1 MTEKLILVDE
11 SNNEIGIDEKLIAHI
26 KGSLHRAISVFVF
39 NDKKELLI
47 QKRDKNKYHSARLWS
62 NTCCS
67 HPKPKENV
75 LAAAHRRL
83 KEEMGFDCE
92 LKEIFLLRYKIK
104 LENNITE
111 NECDHV
117 FIGCHND
124 NPKPNPEE
132 ASNYKWI
139 SIEKL
144 EKNFKKSPDKYTY
157 WFKIAL
163 NKVLKYVN
171 I

>member
-11 SNNEIGIDEKLIAHI
+11 SNNEIGIDEKLIAHV

-39 NDKKELLI
+39 NDKNELLI
-47 QKRDKNKYHSARLWS
+47 QKRNKNKYHSAGLWS

-67 HPKPKENV
+67 HPRPKENV

-117 FIGCHND
+117 FIGYYGND
-124 NPKPNPEE
+124 PKPNPEE
-132 ASNYKWI
+132 ASDYKWT

-144 EKNFKKSPDKYTY
+144 KENIEKSPEKYTF
-157 WFKIAL
+157 WFKLAL
-163 NKVLKYVN
+163 NKVTKYMN
-171 I
+171 R